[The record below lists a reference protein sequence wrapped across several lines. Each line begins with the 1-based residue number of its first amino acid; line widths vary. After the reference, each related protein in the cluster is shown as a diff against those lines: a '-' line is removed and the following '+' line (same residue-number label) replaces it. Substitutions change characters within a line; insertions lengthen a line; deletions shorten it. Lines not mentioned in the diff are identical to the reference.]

1 MSSLI
6 AIEIN
11 SQEFMDKILTM
22 KTVGTLFNYNGQ
34 SYILTCHNNI
44 PIMNVL
50 SFFPKEKNELTI
62 KVNSCWSEALILNTN
77 DINIKNYKVIK
88 DYSNKIPKPND
99 KLYIIKDDEK
109 ISFTITNHEFFAF
122 DNLMTSPQLPYIIM
136 NKDKDKHKENYKN
149 YPVFNESNKLVGV
162 LSKYNTQTESFYVL
176 PIYVFIKNLEK
187 IDNENIY
194 SYSVENIIKINTNIV
209 ENDSIYHNN
218 LKIKVP
224 LTCYFLLEG
233 DSNKQFNLQFI
244 LLEDKSMYK
253 KMKAEDRQQ
262 VISSIDTELIK
273 VNKFSTTYEKDII
286 VNREHDNTY
295 KMNTRLLALIRAL
308 SIFNRD
314 FFTDIFELLTDN
326 LEKHEPKDIYLDL
339 DNKEL
344 TLL

>member
-6 AIEIN
+6 NIEIN

-22 KTVGTLFNYNGQ
+22 KTVGTLFSYSGQ

-44 PIMNVL
+44 PIMNII
-50 SFFPKEKNELTI
+50 SFPKDKEEKNELTI

-77 DINIKNYKVIK
+77 DINIKDYKVIK
-88 DYSNKIPKPND
+88 DYSNKIPKAND
-99 KLYIIKDDEK
+99 KLYIIKDSEK
-109 ISFTITNHEFFAF
+109 IFFTVTNHEFSAF

-136 NKDKDKHKENYKN
+136 SKSKMKENYKN

-162 LSKYNTQTESFYVL
+162 LSKHNTQTNSFYVL

-194 SYSVENIIKINTNIV
+194 SYSVENIIKINANIV

-224 LTCYFLLEG
+224 LASFFLLEG
-233 DSNKQFNLQFI
+233 DSNKQFNLQFM
-244 LLEDKSMYK
+244 LLEDKSIYK
-253 KMKAEDRQQ
+253 KMKAEDRQY
-262 VISSIDTELIK
+262 VISSIDTELVQIT
-273 VNKFSTTYEKDII
+273 KFSTTYEKDII
-286 VNREHDNTY
+286 INREHNNAY

-314 FFTDIFELLTDN
+314 FFTDVFELLTDN
-326 LEKHEPKDIYLDL
+326 LEKHEPKNVYFHN
-339 DNKEL
+339 NKL